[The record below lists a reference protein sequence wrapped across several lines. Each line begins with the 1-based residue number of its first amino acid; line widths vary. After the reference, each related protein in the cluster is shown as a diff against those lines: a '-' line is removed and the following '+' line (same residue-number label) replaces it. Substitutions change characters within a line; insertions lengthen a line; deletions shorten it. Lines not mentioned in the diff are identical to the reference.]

1 MSRPEQTSQG
11 NDSLQDRVTKV
22 IKPLIPPDAEDRV
35 YRAFRQWNNRIREHI
50 RNETA
55 LKLSDGAGQN
65 AVGVKVVDGFTDRLA
80 ELIDRYNDP
89 VLWRLIVGQPKLGG
103 LVEGAE
109 FLLSFWDEIE
119 QWDRKPEVADGG
131 RESLQHVSAL
141 TLKLQE
147 LANAKQVIEELK
159 KIDEDIL
166 GCYFFGG
173 TGPKRI
179 ELYWMPIA
187 MFAAMAE
194 VRIEDLT
201 LVVLSHELAHAYTH
215 LGFDIDGDQWKEHA
229 FGAAHDHIV
238 EGLAQFYTEVVTS
251 RIKPQS
257 PGPFE
262 AYEALLGYQ
271 GGAYLA
277 HRGWFEDDQ
286 KQKGEIIRFAM
297 VTARKM
303 GIGDPAVWN
312 DLLDET
318 RSNLRATRRK
328 REASKP

>member
-1 MSRPEQTSQG
+1 MSDKETNRSGESP
-11 NDSLQDRVTKV
+11 LQDRVTKL
-22 IKPLIPPDAEDRV
+22 IKPLIPADAEDRV

-55 LKLSDGAGQN
+55 LKLSDGEGQN
-65 AVGVKVVDGFTDRLA
+65 AVSIKVVDGFTDPLA
-80 ELIDRYNDP
+80 SLIDKYNDP

-103 LVEGAE
+103 LVEGST
-109 FLLSFWDEIE
+109 FLLEFWGDVE
-119 QWDRKPEVADGG
+119 QWDLKPGIATNG
-131 RESLQHVSAL
+131 RESLEHVSKL
-141 TLKLQE
+141 TSKLQE
-147 LANAKQVIEELK
+147 LANTKRVIEELK
-159 KIDEDIL
+159 KIDEDVL

-173 TGPKRI
+173 SGPKLI

-201 LVVLSHELAHAYTH
+201 LVVLAHELAHAYTH
-215 LGFDIDGDQWKEHA
+215 LGFDIDGEQWKHAA
-229 FGAAHDHIV
+229 FGAANAQIV

-251 RIKPQS
+251 RIKPQN
-257 PGPFE
+257 PGPFD
-262 AYEALLGYQ
+262 AYEALLRYQ

-277 HRGWFEDDQ
+277 HLGWFKDDQ
-286 KQKGEIIRFAM
+286 KQKGEIVRFAM

-312 DLLDET
+312 DLLGET
-318 RSNLRATRRK
+318 RATLRATRNKQERI
-328 REASKP
+328 

>member
-1 MSRPEQTSQG
+1 MGSKGP
-11 NDSLQDRVTKV
+11 LQDRVIKV
-22 IKPLIPPDAEDRV
+22 IEPLIPADAEDRV

-55 LKLSDGAGQN
+55 LKLSDGEGQN
-65 AVGVKVVDGFTDRLA
+65 AVGVKVVDGFTEPLA
-80 ELIDRYNDP
+80 RLIDKYNDP

-103 LVEGAE
+103 LVEGAT
-109 FLLSFWDEIE
+109 FLLEFWDDVER
-119 QWDRKPEVADGG
+119 WNLKPSIAMNG
-131 RESLQHVSAL
+131 RESLEHVSKL
-141 TLKLQE
+141 TSKLQE
-147 LANAKQVIEELK
+147 LANTKRVIEELK
-159 KIDEDIL
+159 KIDEDVL

-173 TGPKRI
+173 TGTKRI

-201 LVVLSHELAHAYTH
+201 LVVLAHELAHAYTH
-215 LGFDIDGDQWKEHA
+215 LGFDIDGEQWKQGA
-229 FGAAHDHIV
+229 FDTAHDDIV
-238 EGLAQFYTEVVTS
+238 EGLAQFYTEVVTN
-251 RIKPQS
+251 RIRPHN

-262 AYEALLGYQ
+262 AYEALLEYQ

-277 HRGWFEDDQ
+277 HLGWFKDDQ
-286 KQKGEIIRFAM
+286 KQKGEIVRFAM

-318 RSNLRATRRK
+318 RATLRATRKKQERI
-328 REASKP
+328 